1 MIESFKNF
9 LAPPLF
15 DDRGKTQKA
24 RLINYFLILLIGL
37 IVIYELI
44 YLIWNIITG
53 DKLFANQSGTNAIIV
68 IGTALLIGIGLKILL
83 KRGFVQ
89 TASIVLLIIIFII
102 GVAGSLSYGGIRGTS
117 LTLMFLPISLAS
129 FLLNRKASVFI
140 ISWGLLA
147 SLILFYT
154 QSQGILLFNVST
166 EFSFTEW
173 LIFATIMGLIGWIQN
188 MYVGSVHNNLIQI
201 KDQEDALADS
211 QIELENVRSTLKE
224 YTATVERRTRY
235 LEAAA
240 EVGQA
245 ATSIYNLEE
254 LLPQVVNFISERFG
268 FYQTG
273 IFLLD
278 DAGEYA
284 ILRAASSE
292 GGRRM
297 LARNHRL
304 KVRAEGIVGYVTG
317 SGKVR
322 IALDVGE
329 DAVHFNTPELPQTR
343 SEMALPLFYSG
354 RLFGA
359 LDVQSTESN
368 AFSDEDISA
377 LRVLADQVSM
387 AINNAQ
393 LFEQLQN
400 SLESERLAYG
410 EISSE
415 AWRKLTKSKE
425 NWGYKYSNNNLVP
438 VDGNWSEDMA
448 EAAYMEKNITSNK
461 ENKPTLAIP
470 IRIGNHV
477 AGVIRL
483 RKDINHTDWT
493 SDELELIET
502 LIDRLGQALESA
514 RIFQSS
520 QKLAAKEQLT
530 SEISSHIRQT
540 LNIDTVLQTAVKEL
554 GEAFKA
560 KEVVIRM
567 NPKSS

>member
-1 MIESFKNF
+1 M
-9 LAPPLF
+9 
-15 DDRGKTQKA
+15 
-24 RLINYFLILLIGL
+24 
-37 IVIYELI
+37 
-44 YLIWNIITG
+44 
-53 DKLFANQSGTNAIIV
+53 
-68 IGTALLIGIGLKILL
+68 
-83 KRGFVQ
+83 
-89 TASIVLLIIIFII
+89 
-102 GVAGSLSYGGIRGTS
+102 
-117 LTLMFLPISLAS
+117 
-129 FLLNRKASVFI
+129 
-140 ISWGLLA
+140 
-147 SLILFYT
+147 
-154 QSQGILLFNVST
+154 
-166 EFSFTEW
+166 
-173 LIFATIMGLIGWIQN
+173 
-188 MYVGSVHNNLIQI
+188 
-201 KDQEDALADS
+201 
-211 QIELENVRSTLKE
+211 
-224 YTATVERRTRY
+224 
-235 LEAAA
+235 
-240 EVGQA
+240 
-245 ATSIYNLEE
+245 
-254 LLPQVVNFISERFG
+254 VNFISERFG
-268 FYQTG
+268 FYQAG

-278 DAGEYA
+278 NVREYA

-292 GGRRM
+292 GGRQM

-304 KVRAEGIVGYVTG
+304 KVGAEGIVGYVTS
-317 SGKVR
+317 SGQAR

-359 LDVQSTESN
+359 LDVQSKEAN

-415 AWRKLTKSKE
+415 AWKKLTKSKE
-425 NWGYKYSNNNLVP
+425 NWGYKYSNNNLVS

-448 EAAYMEKNITSNK
+448 EAAYTEKSISSDK
-461 ENKPTLAIP
+461 DNKPTLAIP
-470 IRIGNHV
+470 IQIGGHV

-483 RKDINHTDWT
+483 RKDLNHTDWT
-493 SDELELIET
+493 SDEIGLVET

-514 RIFQSS
+514 RLFQSS

-540 LNIDTVLQTAVKEL
+540 LDIDTVLQTAAKEL
-554 GEAFKA
+554 GEAFNA

>member
-1 MIESFKNF
+1 
-9 LAPPLF
+9 
-15 DDRGKTQKA
+15 
-24 RLINYFLILLIGL
+24 
-37 IVIYELI
+37 
-44 YLIWNIITG
+44 
-53 DKLFANQSGTNAIIV
+53 
-68 IGTALLIGIGLKILL
+68 
-83 KRGFVQ
+83 
-89 TASIVLLIIIFII
+89 
-102 GVAGSLSYGGIRGTS
+102 
-117 LTLMFLPISLAS
+117 MFLPISLAS
-129 FLLNRKASVFI
+129 FLLNRKAAVFI
-140 ISWGLLA
+140 ISWGLLT
-147 SLILFYT
+147 SLIIFYV
-154 QSQGILLFNVST
+154 QSQGILSFNLSAKV
-166 EFSFTEW
+166 SFTEW
-173 LIFATIMGLIGWIQN
+173 LVFATILGLIGWVQN
-188 MYVGSVHNNLIQI
+188 LYVGNVHDNLIQV
-201 KDQEDALADS
+201 KDQESALADS
-211 QIELENVRSTLKE
+211 QMELENVRSTLKD

-245 ATSIYNLEE
+245 ATSIYSLEE
-254 LLPQVVNFISERFG
+254 LLPQVVNFISERFE
-268 FYQTG
+268 FYQAG

-278 DAGEYA
+278 DVGEYA
-284 ILRAASSE
+284 IMRAASSE
-292 GGRRM
+292 GGRQM
-297 LARNHRL
+297 LARNHKL
-304 KVRAEGIVGYVTG
+304 KVGAEGIVGYVTG
-317 SGKVR
+317 SGQAR

-329 DAVHFNTPELPQTR
+329 DAVHFDNPELPHTR

-359 LDVQSTESN
+359 LDVQSTEPN
-368 AFSDEDISA
+368 AFSDEDVSA

-415 AWRKLTKSKE
+415 AWKKLTRSKE
-425 NWGYKYSNNNLVP
+425 NWGYKYSNNNLVS
-438 VDGNWSEDMA
+438 VGGNWSEDMA
-448 EAAYMEKNITSNK
+448 EAAYMGKSITSNK

-493 SDELELIET
+493 SDERGLVET

-514 RIFQSS
+514 RLFQSS

-540 LNIDTVLQTAVKEL
+540 LDIDTVLQTAAKEL